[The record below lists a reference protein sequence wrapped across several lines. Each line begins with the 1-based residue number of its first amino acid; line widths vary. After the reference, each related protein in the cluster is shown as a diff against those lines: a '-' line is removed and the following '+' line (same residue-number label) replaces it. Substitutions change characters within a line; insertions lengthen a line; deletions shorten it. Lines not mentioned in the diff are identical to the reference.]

1 MIEKAEILKLIPH
14 RPPFLWIDRVEHIEP
29 GARCIAVK
37 LVDPAEPCFAGH
49 FPGDAILP
57 GVLIIEAAAQTA
69 GVMLASMAAGP
80 EGERRL
86 AAVNRFKFL
95 EPVRPGAEMRIETK
109 TLASLGPM
117 TSVEAT
123 VSVAGRVVARGDLS
137 VYAG

>member
-1 MIEKAEILKLIPH
+1 
-14 RPPFLWIDRVEHIEP
+14 
-29 GARCIAVK
+29 VK
-37 LVDPAEPCFAGH
+37 LVNPAEPCFAGH

-69 GVMLASMAAGP
+69 GVMLASMAAGA

-109 TLASLGPM
+109 ALASLGPM

-123 VSVAGRVVARGDLS
+123 VSVAGRVVARGELS